1 MIMKSN
7 ILFFLLDSVRAD
19 KFHGDNKTSI
29 TSNLDTL
36 IKKGTYFTQTISST
50 DATILSLSSFFN
62 SSYPFRINNNRT
74 WKIIMKENNN
84 LEILKKNGYH
94 IFGTIPGTASMA
106 EMSQYCENEDNEY
119 DAFDKTDRSATT
131 FPDGTT
137 GQRKYLF
144 EDFNNSVGE
153 KITDFLES
161 NTMKEPWFYYIHSH
175 DLHPHKITVPKEFD
189 DEKFGKNK
197 YEKVISSMDVWI
209 RNIINKI
216 DLSKTLVVITSD
228 HGIHYPINEQGYSYF
243 EPKFETE
250 LNIGKK
256 IMPHST
262 HKVGAKMIVSLRN
275 KVRDLR
281 LEKAN
286 KGLSPYEIRSRRPH
300 VTLSIFDESI
310 RIPLLFV
317 GYNTPD
323 HKIISQQVSG
333 VDIFPTI
340 FEIVGIDYAQKMDG
354 RSLITLFKDMEFEE
368 KPIYLHTNPHVK
380 ITSDDKVGLRTP
392 EFKYFRLVDG
402 IQDKNVEDV
411 YLYDLKN
418 DPFEN
423 NNLAKSNPNKVKEME
438 NILQTMSKSPEPSTN
453 ESELTKV
460 EEEKIESQLKK
471 LGYIEETDSISN
483 NTQ

>member
-1 MIMKSN
+1 MKPN

-29 TSNLDTL
+29 TPNLDTL
-36 IKKGTYFTQTISST
+36 IKKGTYFTQAISST

-119 DAFDKTDRSATT
+119 DAFDKTDRSTIA
-131 FPDGTT
+131 FPDGTA

-144 EDFNNSVGE
+144 EDFNNSVGK
-153 KITDFLES
+153 KIINFLES
-161 NTMKEPWFYYIHSH
+161 NTMQEPWFYYILNH
-175 DLHPHKITVPKEFD
+175 DLHLHKITVPKEFD

-197 YEKVISSMDVWI
+197 YERVISSMDKWVHD
-209 RNIINKI
+209 IISKI

-228 HGIHYPINEQGYSYF
+228 HGIHLPINEQGYSFF

-250 LNIGKK
+250 LNVGKK
-256 IMPHST
+256 IMPRST
-262 HKVGAKMIVSLRN
+262 HRVGAKMIVALRN
-275 KVRDLR
+275 KIRDSR
-281 LEKAN
+281 LKKVNE
-286 KGLSPYEIRSRRPH
+286 GLSPYEIRSRRPH
-300 VTLSIFDESI
+300 TALSIFDETS

-317 GYNTPD
+317 GYNTPNR
-323 HKIISQQVSG
+323 KIISQQVAT

-340 FEIVGIDYAQKMDG
+340 FEIVGIDYTQKTDG
-354 RSLITLFKDMEFEE
+354 RSLVPLFKDMEFEE
-368 KPIYLHTNPHVK
+368 KPIYLHTTPHVK

-411 YLYDLKN
+411 HLYDLKN

-423 NNLAKSNPNKVKEME
+423 NNIAKNNPNKVKEME
-438 NILQTMSKSPEPSTN
+438 SILQAMSKIPESFTG
-453 ESELTKV
+453 ESELT
-460 EEEKIESQLKK
+460 EEETKKIESQLKK
-471 LGYIEETDSISN
+471 LGYIEKTDSISN
-483 NTQ
+483 N

>member
-1 MIMKSN
+1 MKPN

-19 KFHGDNKTSI
+19 KFYGDNKTSI
-29 TSNLDTL
+29 TPNLDAL

-94 IFGTIPGTASMA
+94 IFGTIPGLASMA

-380 ITSDDKVGLRTP
+380 ITSDDKVGIRTP
-392 EFKYFRLVDG
+392 EFKYFRLLDG